1 MNQQDNE
8 AGSASSPEYEA
19 PRIESVVT
27 PEDMEREVHYAG
39 APATN

>member
-8 AGSASSPEYEA
+8 AGGAGSPEYEA

-27 PEDMEREVHYAG
+27 REDMEREVHYAG